1 MFNIDKPWPPAVD
14 IPECRENYDEIWVAF
29 LLLVVINEIF
39 DNMFPLGMRPA
50 ENTVVAFR
58 VAKMRVQPAE
68 IIAATEKVECCLDIL
83 SSCALKFSHLE
94 LERFSGAIPNTKFQD
109 PDTLNQTSW

>member
-58 VAKMRVQPAE
+58 VVKMRVQPAE

-83 SSCALKFSHLE
+83 SSCALELSHLE
-94 LERFSGAIPNTKFQD
+94 LERF
-109 PDTLNQTSW
+109 